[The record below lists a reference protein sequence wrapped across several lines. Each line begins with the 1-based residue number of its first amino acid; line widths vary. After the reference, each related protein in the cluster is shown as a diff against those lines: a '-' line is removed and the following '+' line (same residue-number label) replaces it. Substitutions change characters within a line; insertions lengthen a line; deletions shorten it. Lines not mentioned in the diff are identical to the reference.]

1 VTPLTAPQ
9 LTRPAPPTTSVTR
22 TVPRGAS
29 PPAAPNAGSARFK
42 AELLRDQEFR
52 VAFEDAQRIGVV
64 LDFQEV
70 QFGLLRVMVGPG
82 LATVSSAAY
91 HLEHLYSA
99 YKISSYRRA
108 DAVIELWKD
117 GAKIGEVTAD
127 GVLVGPE
134 FSAPR

>member
-1 VTPLTAPQ
+1 M
-9 LTRPAPPTTSVTR
+9 
-22 TVPRGAS
+22 
-29 PPAAPNAGSARFK
+29 
-42 AELLRDQEFR
+42 
-52 VAFEDAQRIGVV
+52 AFEDAQRLGVV

-70 QFGLLRVMVGPG
+70 EFGLLRVMVGPG
-82 LATVSSAAY
+82 LATASSAGY
-91 HLEHLYSA
+91 HLEHLYSV